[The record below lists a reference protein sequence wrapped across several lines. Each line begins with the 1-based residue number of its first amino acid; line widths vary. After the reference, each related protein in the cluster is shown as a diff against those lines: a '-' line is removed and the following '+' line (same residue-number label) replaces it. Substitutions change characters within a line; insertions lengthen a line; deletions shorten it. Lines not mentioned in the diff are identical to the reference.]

1 VFRGRDQVLEE
12 DVVDIKQIV
21 LERDLNPYHS
31 FFSSFFAGLGELG
44 MLNQGS
50 INIVSNRAAD
60 YLYSYL
66 EAKEI
71 LPDINLVPGDTS
83 TEVIK
88 NLILYVNKILSL
100 VGEYDFKDA
109 ENDQAVLLIAG
120 NTCRICPK
128 GVGGAAVK
136 GTLCP
141 VPSLVERLVNNIA
154 QKEILELVTAG
165 IEKEGSTC
173 KAYYRVLS

>member
-1 VFRGRDQVLEE
+1 MA
-12 DVVDIKQIV
+12 DIKQVV

-31 FFSSFFAGLGELG
+31 FFSSFFAGLAELG
-44 MLNQGS
+44 MINQGS
-50 INIVSNRAAD
+50 INIVSKRAAE

-66 EAKEI
+66 DAKGI
-71 LPDINLVPGDTS
+71 LPDMSAVPGDTP
-83 TEVIK
+83 TEVAK
-88 NLILYVNKILSL
+88 NLILYINKILSL

-109 ENDQAVLLIAG
+109 EDGMAVLIITG

-128 GVGGAAVK
+128 GVGGAEVK

-141 VPSLVERLVNNIA
+141 IPTLVENLVNRIA
-154 QKEILELVTAG
+154 QKDLLELVTSG

-173 KAYYRVLS
+173 KAYFKILN